1 MANMQDQEGQGGL
14 HSSVP
19 IVRVSTANKF
29 NFNFHIKPGYLQL
42 IRTQLFLLLP
52 CQ

>member
-1 MANMQDQEGQGGL
+1 MANIQDQEGKGGL

-19 IVRVSTANKF
+19 MVRVSTENKF
-29 NFNFHIKPGYLQL
+29 NFNFHINPGYLQL
-42 IRTQLFLLLP
+42 IRTQLFSLLP